1 MKRCIRCGWEWE
13 AKVENP
19 AQCPKCHSPLW
30 NKERRVGRQGGGA
43 GGVARA
49 VETVMVEKEG
59 VAAKR
64 EPAVRHIESGKVPA
78 VERELDYADSQEWRP
93 RRKG

>member
-1 MKRCIRCGWEWE
+1 MEKAAREMARRWGKRGGRPRTVKHRTDGKYCRCAE
-13 AKVENP
+13 
-19 AQCPKCHSPLW
+19 C
-30 NKERRVGRQGGGA
+30 RTGREKG
-43 GGVARA
+43 A